1 MKLTVRARN
10 LAIVTSIEA
19 PLWNERTV
27 TVIRAIVVA
36 EEGLPSPVATLRGMV
51 GRMGEDI
58 AGEPGLSGLGIGQMI
73 GRQFSALSP

>member
-1 MKLTVRARN
+1 VKLTVRARN

-36 EEGLPSPVATLRGMV
+36 EKGLPSPVATLRGMV
-51 GRMGEDI
+51 GRMGDDI
-58 AGEPGLSGLGIGQMI
+58 AGSLAIGLGIGQMI
-73 GRQFSALSP
+73 ARQFSALSP